1 MGAISTARLVC
12 GAGENHEVRD
22 RTAGR
27 ARSRASQGSAVW
39 YGGLG
44 GPDAINESTEVFVTK
59 RASKS
64 TRVTAAKRG
73 GRTIGSTAKR
83 SSRLKV
89 TPKKAAR
96 RKATLQ
102 KATPTKPTRPSRA
115 SERTIPDTAVR
126 DRATPA
132 TELDQDPVAE
142 ATQTTLRKTWRGQQ
156 QDAEAFAKIQHGAIV
171 DQRAHVRATTG
182 HRWTARKTQ

>member
-1 MGAISTARLVC
+1 M
-12 GAGENHEVRD
+12 
-22 RTAGR
+22 
-27 ARSRASQGSAVW
+27 
-39 YGGLG
+39 
-44 GPDAINESTEVFVTK
+44 TK

-73 GRTIGSTAKR
+73 GRTIGPTAKR

-96 RKATLQ
+96 RKAALQ
-102 KATPTKPTRPSRA
+102 KATPSKPVPTSRA
-115 SERTIPDTAVR
+115 AEKIIPETVVR
-126 DRATPA
+126 DKVTPA

-142 ATQTTLRKTWRGQQ
+142 TTQTTLRKTWRGQQ
-156 QDAEAFAKIQHGAIV
+156 QDAQAFASIQHGAMV

-182 HRWTARKTQ
+182 HRWTARKTH